1 MGFSSSSLNLPMAAK
16 CTVQPCSSPY
26 PSPPHHKYDVFLSF
40 SGVDTRKKF
49 TSHLFAALERNGF
62 QTFRDDKR
70 LERGEDI
77 RSGLLEAVED
87 SRISLV
93 VFSKSYLTSSWCLN
107 ELEKIMECKKKLQ
120 HIVLPIFYEVEPLD
134 LRVQKGSI
142 AGALASHKRID
153 SKMQNWTAALTE
165 ASHLSGWVKTNMG
178 ERYFFFFFFCSIVSL
193 LVLIELFTYFF

>member
-1 MGFSSSSLNLPMAAK
+1 MAAK
-16 CTVQPCSSPY
+16 CTIQACSSPY

-40 SGVDTRKKF
+40 SGVDTRRKF
-49 TSHLFAALERNGF
+49 TSHLLAALERKGF
-62 QTFRDDKR
+62 RTFRDDKW
-70 LERGEDI
+70 LDRGEDI
-77 RSGLLEAVED
+77 GLGLLKAVEN
-87 SRISLV
+87 SKISLV